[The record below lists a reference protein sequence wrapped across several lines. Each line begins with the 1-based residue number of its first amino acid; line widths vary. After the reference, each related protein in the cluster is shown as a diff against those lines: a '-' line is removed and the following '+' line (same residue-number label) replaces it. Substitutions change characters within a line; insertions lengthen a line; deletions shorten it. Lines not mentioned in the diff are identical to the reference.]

1 MAYVFSLTP
10 RMLTVTL
17 ACVGLLCVL
26 LFLLG
31 FQIGARLSEP
41 SAAPPGIAVT
51 APAKG
56 DGDGAAPRADR
67 HD

>member
-1 MAYVFSLTP
+1 
-10 RMLTVTL
+10 
-17 ACVGLLCVL
+17 VL

-41 SAAPPGIAVT
+41 PAAPPGIAAA
-51 APAKG
+51 APATVEA
-56 DGDGAAPRADR
+56 AAPKADR

>member
-1 MAYVFSLTP
+1 MSYVFSLTP

-17 ACVGLLCVL
+17 ACAGLLCVL

-41 SAAPPGIAVT
+41 PAPPPGIAAAASAT
-51 APAKG
+51 S
-56 DGDGAAPRADR
+56 DGDAAAPKADR

>member
-1 MAYVFSLTP
+1 MSYVFSLTP

-17 ACVGLLCVL
+17 ACAGLLCVL

-41 SAAPPGIAVT
+41 PAAPPGIAAAVSST
-51 APAKG
+51 ADADSAGAK
-56 DGDGAAPRADR
+56 ADR